1 MTDKT
6 KRSLPPHDDAERQDA
21 IRAVRACNA
30 AYTAA
35 GRRRG
40 VYVLTFGCQQNEAD
54 SEKLSGM
61 AREMGYTPVD
71 RPEDADLI
79 LVNTC
84 AIREHAE
91 SRALATIGQYKKLRQ
106 ENPELVIGV
115 PVGFVNVVESKE
127 IIMKTGIPYIVARG
141 RKGGSN
147 VAAAIC
153 NALIYKLTRK

>member
-71 RPEDADLI
+71 RPDDADLI
-79 LVNTC
+79 LVLRDGR
-84 AIREHAE
+84 IVEQGSHD
-91 SRALATIGQYKKLRQ
+91 ALLKENGEYASLWRTQNGAT
-106 ENPELVIGV
+106 
-115 PVGFVNVVESKE
+115 
-127 IIMKTGIPYIVARG
+127 
-141 RKGGSN
+141 
-147 VAAAIC
+147 
-153 NALIYKLTRK
+153 

>member
-54 SEKLSGM
+54 SEKLSACSM
-61 AREMGYTPVD
+61 
-71 RPEDADLI
+71 
-79 LVNTC
+79 N
-84 AIREHAE
+84 
-91 SRALATIGQYKKLRQ
+91 SR
-106 ENPELVIGV
+106 V
-115 PVGFVNVVESKE
+115 
-127 IIMKTGIPYIVARG
+127 
-141 RKGGSN
+141 
-147 VAAAIC
+147 
-153 NALIYKLTRK
+153 

>member
-35 GRRRG
+35 GRPRG

-91 SRALATIGQYKKLRQ
+91 SRALATIGQY
-106 ENPELVIGV
+106 
-115 PVGFVNVVESKE
+115 
-127 IIMKTGIPYIVARG
+127 
-141 RKGGSN
+141 
-147 VAAAIC
+147 
-153 NALIYKLTRK
+153 